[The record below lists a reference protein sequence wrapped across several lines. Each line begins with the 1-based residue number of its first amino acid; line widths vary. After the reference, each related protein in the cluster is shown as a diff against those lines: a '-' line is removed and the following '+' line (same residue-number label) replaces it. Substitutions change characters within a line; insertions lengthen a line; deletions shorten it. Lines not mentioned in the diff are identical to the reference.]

1 MTVVVLDT
9 TVLLLLL
16 DTNAHPP
23 TDLGTGKP
31 LQWCR
36 ERMECLLDHFEKTK
50 TVALIPAP
58 VLCEVLVG
66 VRDPDAF
73 VREIR
78 KAPVFDIADFDA
90 ASAIAAAEFIR
101 ARLSSGSVAVGGK
114 TRAKFDAQILGI
126 AKVRN
131 AKTIYTDDKGLA
143 SQATANGITAISTAD
158 IPLPPQS
165 SLI

>member
-16 DTNAHPP
+16 DPNAHPP
-23 TDLGTGKP
+23 TDPDTGKP

-50 TVALIPAP
+50 TVALIPTP

-66 VRDPDAF
+66 ARDADAF
-73 VREIR
+73 IREIR

-90 ASAIAAAEFIR
+90 ASAIAAADFIR
-101 ARLSSGSVAVGGK
+101 GWKRHERNLMPNLGDRQGEKRENDLHRRQRLG
-114 TRAKFDAQILGI
+114 
-126 AKVRN
+126 
-131 AKTIYTDDKGLA
+131 
-143 SQATANGITAISTAD
+143 
-158 IPLPPQS
+158 
-165 SLI
+165 